1 MELLTWKNKTAAL
14 LVPQRGSGGWG
25 GEWTLTSTKSLKT
38 QRGSLVGGGASTLLH
53 SHSVQ
58 LASASTSDQN
68 SPSPRAAGRL
78 VSEGNGLPVVLTESH
93 LDCPSLP
100 QDSSPQPPMLE
111 S

>member
-1 MELLTWKNKTAAL
+1 MELLAWKNKTVAF
-14 LVPQRGSGGWG
+14 LVPQRGSGGLKG
-25 GEWTLTSTKSLKT
+25 DLTSTKSLKT
-38 QRGSLVGGGASTLLH
+38 QEGGSGRRGASTLLH

-68 SPSPRAAGRL
+68 SPSPRAASRL
-78 VSEGNGLPVVLTESH
+78 VSEGNDVSVLLTESH